1 MIESAHRLYIDGA
14 FHPSGDGRTFDNIN
28 PATED
33 VIGAIPD
40 AAPGDMERA
49 IAAARR
55 AFDSTTWATDHD
67 FRRRCLIQLQQGMRQ
82 AADTL
87 RPIIVAETG
96 APIIA
101 TYGIQLDDPIE
112 YITHYIDLLATYPWR
127 REVPRDER
135 EKHPSQRIV
144 CREAAGVVGVITPW
158 NAPLYLDICKMTAAL
173 AAGCTVVLKPAPETS
188 SIALILG
195 EIIAAHT
202 DIPAGV
208 VNVVTTSRVE
218 VASMLTA
225 HPAVDAITLTGS
237 TVTGRKVM
245 AAAAPTIKRITL
257 ELGGKSPAILLDD
270 ADLSTIAPG
279 LAQMI
284 SYHAGQVCTAL
295 SRVLVSDKRYDELI
309 DHLAAAM
316 AAVRWGDPTDMSNIM
331 GPVVNDNQRASIL
344 RYCDLAKA
352 TGRVVVGGGT
362 GDRFDRGYW
371 VEPTLVTDV
380 DERSPVVQEEIFGP
394 ILTVQR
400 YTDVDDAVRLANSTI
415 YGLASAV
422 FGADQDRALDVAG
435 RLRSGIVDVNGGMA
449 FHVSAPFGGYKQS
462 GLGREWG
469 TEGLEE
475 FLELKTIAHPERRT
489 RKETVR

>member
-1 MIESAHRLYIDGA
+1 MIESGHRLYIDGE
-14 FHPSGDGRTFDNIN
+14 FHPSGDGRTFDNVN
-28 PATED
+28 PATEEI
-33 VIGAIPD
+33 IGAIPD
-40 AAPGDMERA
+40 ATLDDMERA

-55 AFDSTTWATDHD
+55 AFDSTPWAIDHD
-67 FRRRCLIQLQQGMRQ
+67 FRRRCLIQLQQGIR
-82 AADTL
+82 AVAETL

-96 APIIA
+96 APIVT

-112 YITHYIDLLATYPWR
+112 FISHYIDLLETYQWR
-127 REVPRDER
+127 RVVALDER
-135 EKHPSQRIV
+135 EKYPSHRIV
-144 CREAAGVVGVITPW
+144 VRESAGVVGVITPW

-208 VNVVTTSRVE
+208 VNVVSTSRVE
-218 VASMLTA
+218 VASILTA

-237 TVTGRKVM
+237 TATGRKVM

-270 ADLSTIAPG
+270 ADMSTIAAG

-284 SYHAGQVCTAL
+284 TYHAGQVCTAL
-295 SRVLVSDKRYDELI
+295 SRVLVSDKRHDELI
-309 DHLAAAM
+309 DLLSAAM
-316 AAVRWGDPTDMSNIM
+316 RAVRWGDPTDMANIM
-331 GPVVNDNQRASIL
+331 GPVVNSNQQASIL
-344 RYCDLAKA
+344 RYYDLAKA
-352 TGRVVVGGGT
+352 TARVVVGGGT
-362 GDRFDRGYW
+362 GDRFAKGYW

-380 DERSPVVQEEIFGP
+380 EEQSPVAQEEIFGP
-394 ILTVQR
+394 ILAVQR
-400 YTDVDDAVRLANSTI
+400 YTDVDDAVRIANSTV

-422 FGADQDRALDVAG
+422 FGADQDRALDVAD

-449 FHVSAPFGGYKQS
+449 FHVTAPFGGYKQS

-475 FLELKTIAHPERRT
+475 FLEIKTIAYPDRRT
-489 RKETVR
+489 RKEA